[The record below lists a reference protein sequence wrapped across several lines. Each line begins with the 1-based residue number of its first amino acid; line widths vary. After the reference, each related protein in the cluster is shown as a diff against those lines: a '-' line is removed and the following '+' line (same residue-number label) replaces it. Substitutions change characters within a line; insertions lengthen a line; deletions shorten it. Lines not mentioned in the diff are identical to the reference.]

1 MIGIYKFDFCLCGG
15 QIYMA
20 SDKDQKKKVSSHWP
34 CGENQREYKLYG
46 NDPLVLETL

>member
-20 SDKDQKKKVSSHWP
+20 SDKDQKKRSLAIGLVVKT
-34 CGENQREYKLYG
+34 KG
-46 NDPLVLETL
+46 NINCMVMTH